1 MCACA
6 ACCERASRAQASTF
20 RSLDEGGCGPSQVL
34 GRSSHAARVPVCR
47 PPLNRPARQLRPVP
61 CSSRRCTD
69 VAASRGWNGRRIAE
83 AERALA
89 EILLERQREA
99 VELITYVYQQY
110 RYDASSCAPLAA
122 AGASLVV
129 LGSQRLQVPSQG
141 LGNIQRHASEGV
153 QDPGVGT
160 TDCNTRARAATFHL
174 RPVHGDTALLNPHAT
189 QRVQSGPQHES
200 QRATA
205 HDDPIFHER
214 YVCVCARA
222 SPCWR
227 QLTCPVHSLDD
238 AVLQSNE

>member
-6 ACCERASRAQASTF
+6 ACCERTSRAQASTF

-110 RYDASSCAPLAA
+110 RYDASLCAPLAA
-122 AGASLVV
+122 AGASP
-129 LGSQRLQVPSQG
+129 LGAGFATAAGSEPRPGKYSATCERRRARSRRWHDRLQ
-141 LGNIQRHASEGV
+141 HASACGNYSS
-153 QDPGVGT
+153 T
-160 TDCNTRARAATFHL
+160 T
-174 RPVHGDTALLNPHAT
+174 G
-189 QRVQSGPQHES
+189 S
-200 QRATA
+200 
-205 HDDPIFHER
+205 
-214 YVCVCARA
+214 
-222 SPCWR
+222 WR
-227 QLTCPVHSLDD
+227 HCPT
-238 AVLQSNE
+238 